1 MRTKDGVSGMHF
13 FQRDIVLENHIVKLV
28 PFHGKYKEGLRKIIF
43 DKEITKFTED
53 HILDD
58 YALEHYIARTLADQ
72 VEKISYPF
80 IVIDKATGE
89 VAGSTR
95 YGNLAFFSKRLEIG
109 WTWYGAPYRG
119 TDINKAAKFELLKFA
134 FEVMGFHRVQFSVD
148 VENIRS
154 QRAVLKLGAKQ
165 EGVFRNNYLNARG
178 ESRDDVYYSII
189 HTEWPEL
196 KRTIFREFAELP
208 AVSSH

>member
-1 MRTKDGVSGMHF
+1 MVYPVCIF

-95 YGNLAFFSKRLEIG
+95 YGNLAFF
-109 WTWYGAPYRG
+109 
-119 TDINKAAKFELLKFA
+119 
-134 FEVMGFHRVQFSVD
+134 
-148 VENIRS
+148 
-154 QRAVLKLGAKQ
+154 
-165 EGVFRNNYLNARG
+165 
-178 ESRDDVYYSII
+178 
-189 HTEWPEL
+189 
-196 KRTIFREFAELP
+196 
-208 AVSSH
+208 